1 MPVQPRAGIYAPAP
15 PSGGQGKLRITLVKS
30 PIGQLENQ
38 KLTVKALGLRRMHQ
52 TVVRP
57 DTPSVRGMVY
67 TVRHLVR
74 VEPAAA
80 DAALGVVRAAGRGS
94 GAVVVSRPAAQA
106 AAEPEPASQEPTEL
120 EPTELEP
127 AAPTRSGE
135 AGGAAPGGTDATA

>member
-15 PSGGQGKLRITLVKS
+15 GSGPPGKLRITLVKS
-30 PIGQLENQ
+30 PIGQIENQ

-52 TVVRP
+52 TVIRP

-74 VEPAAA
+74 VETAAE
-80 DAALGVVRAAGRGS
+80 DAALGLVKAPSRGS
-94 GAVVVSRPAAQA
+94 GATVIRPANQA
-106 AAEPEPASQEPTEL
+106 TADQAPAEQEPTEL
-120 EPTELEP
+120 EPAGLAP
-127 AAPTRSGE
+127 AGRE